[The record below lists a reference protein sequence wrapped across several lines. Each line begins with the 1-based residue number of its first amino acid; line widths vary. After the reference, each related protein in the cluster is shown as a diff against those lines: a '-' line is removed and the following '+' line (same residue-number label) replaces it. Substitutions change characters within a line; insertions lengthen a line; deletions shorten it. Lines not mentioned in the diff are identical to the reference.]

1 MLLFQ
6 LKSGD
11 FEAVMVSM
19 YYQGFDYREITF
31 VGKVNSNPEAELK
44 EFQPL
49 AETPI
54 TGSNLK
60 TLNNFQGNQPNLRRG
75 SNSLN
80 SGSFSSYFFL
90 FSCFSCFL
98 NF

>member
-1 MLLFQ
+1 MSMLLFQ

-60 TLNNFQGNQPNLRRG
+60 TLNKFEAWLKFFKFGLI
-75 SNSLN
+75 L
-80 SGSFSSYFFL
+80 FLLFFVFLFFL
-90 FSCFSCFL
+90 FLEFF
-98 NF
+98 

>member
-31 VGKVNSNPEAELK
+31 VGKVNSNPEAEWK
-44 EFQPL
+44 DFQPL
-49 AETPI
+49 AESPK
-54 TGSNLK
+54 TGSNLE
-60 TLNNFQGNQPNLRRG
+60 TLNAISKETNQIWGVAQIL
-75 SNSLN
+75 
-80 SGSFSSYFFL
+80 
-90 FSCFSCFL
+90 
-98 NF
+98 

>member
-31 VGKVNSNPEAELK
+31 VGKVNSNPEAE
-44 EFQPL
+44 
-49 AETPI
+49 
-54 TGSNLK
+54 
-60 TLNNFQGNQPNLRRG
+60 
-75 SNSLN
+75 
-80 SGSFSSYFFL
+80 
-90 FSCFSCFL
+90 
-98 NF
+98 